1 MEIGSRRVRCL
12 REASLAAGISLL
24 LLAALACVPG
34 APRSA
39 REATGVN
46 GAGESSRASPTGDL
60 SHAFDG
66 FWSTQGLSEGTEI
79 GPTPVPPG
87 SYLDGPAVD
96 TLYRSVSSW
105 FYRHFYLTS
114 EGVTLDWSGQR
125 SECDAGDSSASY
137 RETVVQR
144 INYFRAMAGVPA
156 VIQFTNEANLRAQE
170 AALLM
175 SVNGML
181 SHHPGED
188 WTCFSPLAAEGAGHS
203 LLFLGGTGPAAVNAY
218 IEDRGEDN
226 YFVPHRRMLLYPHTK
241 TMGTGDVSGDGSH
254 WPANALWV
262 LGLMSEQRPVTRH
275 PFVAWPPPGYVPFPV
290 VYVRWSFSMDAAD
303 MTAATVRMLHEG
315 EPVELRLL
323 PVVDGF
329 GENTLV
335 WEPLSSVE
343 GAPSSDQWYEVSIR
357 DIMVGQHVQSVD
369 YTVII
374 FDPSG

>member
-1 MEIGSRRVRCL
+1 L
-12 REASLAAGISLL
+12 LPAGLSLL
-24 LLAALACVPG
+24 LLAALACGPG
-34 APRSA
+34 GLGVGRQP
-39 REATGVN
+39 TGVN
-46 GAGESSRASPTGDL
+46 GAGGSGGASTTGDL
-60 SHAFDG
+60 SHAFEG
-66 FWSTQGLSEGTEI
+66 FWYTPGLSEGTET

-87 SYLDGPAVD
+87 SYLDGLAVD

-105 FYRHFYLTS
+105 FYREFYLTC
-114 EGVTLDWSGQR
+114 EGVALDWSGER

-137 RETVVQR
+137 RETVVRR

-156 VIQFTNEANLRAQE
+156 VIRFTPEANLGAQE
-170 AALLM
+170 AALMM
-175 SVNGML
+175 SVNGVL

-218 IEDRGEDN
+218 VEDRGEDN

-241 TMGTGDVSGDGSH
+241 TMGTGDVSGDDSH

-262 LGLMSEQRPVTRH
+262 LGEMSEQRPVTRH

-290 VYVRWSFSMDAAD
+290 VYPRWSLSMDAAD
-303 MTAATVRMLHEG
+303 MTSATVSMRHDG

-323 PVVDGF
+323 PVVNGF
-329 GENTLV
+329 GEDTLV
-335 WEPLSSVE
+335 WEPLSTVE
-343 GAPSSDQWYEVSIR
+343 ATPSSDHWYEVSVR
-357 DIMVGQHVQSVD
+357 DIMVGQHLQSVD

-374 FDPSG
+374 FDPGS